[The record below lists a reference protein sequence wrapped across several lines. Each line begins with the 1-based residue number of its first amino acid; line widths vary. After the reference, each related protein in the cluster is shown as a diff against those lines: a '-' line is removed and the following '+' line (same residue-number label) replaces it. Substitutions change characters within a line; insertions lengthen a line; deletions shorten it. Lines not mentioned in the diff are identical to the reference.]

1 MLASS
6 IQLLSAVM
14 PCTCL
19 VGLLIH
25 RPAGVESSTG
35 LGTRL
40 LTTTAYNAHVLYC
53 TCLQWGIVTC
63 FASNFTNCTYMYL
76 HVFIFSSP
84 CANLQGC
91 IDGDLGVVLEGQQE
105 SLPHA
110 LFHLVL
116 LLGTQGAEG
125 KPREAGHSLPGVK
138 CACSLY
144 VKLAPSL
151 HCPRQFSRCFA
162 SLTLTTPH
170 ATIGQAEQTS
180 TDSFSAAGAGL
191 VLSR

>member
-35 LGTRL
+35 L
-40 LTTTAYNAHVLYC
+40 
-53 TCLQWGIVTC
+53 QWGIVSC

-76 HVFIFSSP
+76 NVLIFSSP

-116 LLGTQGAEG
+116 LLSTQGAEG

-144 VKLAPSL
+144 IKLAPSL

-180 TDSFSAAGAGL
+180 TVTHFQLL
-191 VLSR
+191 VLVWYCHSSGGLA